1 MLGKKNWLSENIFV
15 APNQAPGYLQVVCC
29 RSEEINCVDMPRSV
43 PHSFYASVRD
53 TLSILAG
60 YIYME
65 VLGITGFE

>member
-1 MLGKKNWLSENIFV
+1 MLGKKIWFSGNTFV
-15 APNQAPGYLQVVCC
+15 APNQAPGYLLVVCC

-43 PHSFYASVRD
+43 PHSYASVRD
-53 TLSILAG
+53 TLSVLAG